1 MDGLFVSISSILGAP
16 ADQIKLIFCLLVA
29 YPLSTIY
36 VRLPKN
42 NPQIKYVY
50 NIAVSMFFLVP
61 ILRLYWGTVHVLV
74 SSGFTYIAAK
84 SVKSQSMPWIV
95 FAFVMAH
102 LLVNHVYRMTHLT
115 LDDLEIT
122 GTQMVL
128 VIKLSTFAWN
138 VHDGRQPTE
147 SLDPSQLATRI
158 QGYPS
163 LLEFLGYVFYFPGLL
178 VGPAFDFISYR
189 SLIDET
195 IFTPTTSSSNG
206 SQVPEKS
213 NDTVSKVQRRVPAG
227 RKRVAYLKFAQGL
240 VFLLLFTLFNPQF
253 NYAMSVDSKWAAKP
267 FWYRLGTTQLFG
279 FFARTKYYGAWSLTE
294 SLLNDIPGCKGAAI
308 LSGLGFNGFNASGQP
323 RWNKTANIDIKNI
336 EFAPNFKVLLD
347 SWNINTNIWLRNC
360 VYKRVTPKGKRPGF
374 KSSMLTF
381 LTSALWHGFYGGY
394 YLTFILGGFIQTVA
408 RQCRSFLRPLFTPPL
423 LPPPPKGQKQ
433 QTIKSLPPPPPTLP
447 KRAYDL
453 LGVICTQ
460 LVLNYVAGPFCLLII
475 SDSIRSWGNMAWY
488 GHIMVFVPLLF
499 FKSPATG
506 ILKNMAIQREERA
519 RFLAQGTPELI
530 VLPPTPATDKFSDTP
545 GVIPPVQ
552 EIIDES
558 KKDI

>member
-1 MDGLFVSISSILGAP
+1 MDGIFVFISSILGAP
-16 ADQIKLIFCLLVA
+16 ADQIKLICCLLFA

-50 NIAVSMFFLVP
+50 NVAISMFFLLP
-61 ILRLYWGTVHVLV
+61 ILRLYWGTVHLLV
-74 SSGFTYIAAK
+74 SSGFTYFTAK
-84 SVKSQSMPWIV
+84 RVKSQNMPWIV
-95 FAFVMAH
+95 FAFVMGH
-102 LLVNHVYRMTHLT
+102 LLVNHAYRTAYLT

-138 VHDGRQPTE
+138 IHDGRQATE

-158 QGYPS
+158 QQYPS

-178 VGPAFDFISYR
+178 VGPAFDFVSYR

-195 IFTPTTSSSNG
+195 MFTPSASSPTIGFQAS
-206 SQVPEKS
+206 EKGGDS
-213 NDTVSKVQRRVPAG
+213 ALRAQRRVPAG
-227 RKRVAYLKFAQGL
+227 RKRAAYLKFAQGL

-253 NYAMSVDSKWAAKP
+253 NYAMSVDYQWSVKP
-267 FWYRLGTTQLFG
+267 FWYRLVTTQLFG
-279 FFARTKYYGAWSLTE
+279 FLARTKYYGAWSLTE
-294 SLLNDIPGCKGAAI
+294 GAAI
-308 LSGLGFNGFNASGQP
+308 LSGLGFNGFDASGQA
-323 RWNKTANIDIKNI
+323 RWDKTANIDIKNI

-360 VYKRVTPKGKRPGF
+360 IYKRVTPKGKRPGF
-374 KSSMLTF
+374 RSSMLTF
-381 LTSALWHGFYGGY
+381 LTSALWHGFCGGY

-408 RQCRSFLRPLFTPPL
+408 RQCRTFLRPLFTPPL
-423 LPPPPKGQKQ
+423 LSPPPKGQKQ
-433 QTIKSLPPPPPTLP
+433 QTKKPLSPPSPTLS

-453 LGVICTQ
+453 LGTICTQ
-460 LVLNYVAGPFCLLII
+460 LVLNYVAGPFCLLTI
-475 SDSIRSWGNMAWY
+475 SDSLKSWSNMAWY

-499 FKSPATG
+499 FKSPATSA
-506 ILKNMAIQREERA
+506 LKKVATRKEERA
-519 RFLAQGTPELI
+519 RFLAQETPELVI
-530 VLPPTPATDKFSDTP
+530 LPPTPATDKFSD
-545 GVIPPVQ
+545 VSDVVPPVHK
-552 EIIDES
+552 IVDEF

>member
-1 MDGLFVSISSILGAP
+1 MDGLFVSISSVLGAP
-16 ADQIKLIFCLLVA
+16 ADQIKLIFCLLIA

-42 NPQIKYVY
+42 KPQIKYVY
-50 NIAVSMFFLVP
+50 NIVISMFFLVS
-61 ILRLYWGTVHVLV
+61 ILRLYWGTVHLLV
-74 SSGFTYIAAK
+74 SSGFTYFVAK
-84 SVKSQSMPWIV
+84 SVKSQNMPWIV

-102 LLVNHVYRMTHLT
+102 LLINHAYRTAYLT

-138 VHDGRQPTE
+138 VHDGRRPNE
-147 SLDPSQLATRI
+147 SLDPSQLASRI
-158 QGYPS
+158 QEYPS

-178 VGPAFDFISYR
+178 VGPAFEFVSYR

-195 IFTPTTSSSNG
+195 IFTPSASNG
-206 SQVPEKS
+206 SQVSEKNGYS
-213 NDTVSKVQRRVPAG
+213 AAKTQRRVPVG

-253 NYAMSVDSKWAAKP
+253 NYEMSVDPKWAAKP

-294 SLLNDIPGCKGAAI
+294 GAAI

-323 RWNKTANIDIKNI
+323 RWDKTANIDIKNI

-360 VYKRVTPKGKRPGF
+360 IYKRVTPKGKRPGF
-374 KSSMLTF
+374 RSSMLTF
-381 LTSALWHGFYGGY
+381 LTSALWHGFCGGY
-394 YLTFILGGFIQTVA
+394 YLTFVLGGFIQTVA

-423 LPPPPKGQKQ
+423 LSPPPKGQKQ

-447 KRAYDL
+447 KRTYDI
-453 LGVICTQ
+453 LGMLCTQ
-460 LVLNYVAGPFCLLII
+460 LILNYVAGPFCLLTI
-475 SDSIRSWGNMAWY
+475 STSIKSWSNMAWY
-488 GHIMVFVPLLF
+488 GHIMVFGPLLF

-506 ILKNMAIQREERA
+506 ILKKMVTKREERA

-530 VLPPTPATDKFSDTP
+530 VLPPTPATDKFADAP
-545 GVIPPVQ
+545 DVVPPVHQ
-552 EIIDES
+552 ILDAS
-558 KKDI
+558 KKDL

>member
-1 MDGLFVSISSILGAP
+1 MDGLFVSISSVLGAP
-16 ADQIKLIFCLLVA
+16 ADQIKLIFCLLAA

-42 NPQIKYVY
+42 NPQIKYAY
-50 NIAVSMFFLVP
+50 NIAISMFFLVA
-61 ILRLYWGTVHVLV
+61 ILRLYWGTVHLLV
-74 SSGFTYIAAK
+74 SSGFTYFTAK
-84 SVKSQSMPWIV
+84 RVKSKNMPWIV
-95 FAFVMAH
+95 FMFVMAH
-102 LLVNHVYRMTHLT
+102 LLVNHAYRTAYLT

-138 VHDGRQPTE
+138 VYDGRQPTE
-147 SLDPSQLATRI
+147 DLDPSQLATRI
-158 QGYPS
+158 QEYPS

-178 VGPAFDFISYR
+178 VGPAFEFVSYR

-195 IFTPTTSSSNG
+195 IFTPSTSNG
-206 SQVPEKS
+206 SQVSEK
-213 NDTVSKVQRRVPAG
+213 NDSVSKAQRRVPAG

-253 NYAMSVDSKWAAKP
+253 NYAMSVDPKWAARP
-267 FWYRLGTTQLFG
+267 FWYKLGTTQLFG
-279 FFARTKYYGAWSLTE
+279 FVARTKYYGAWSLTE
-294 SLLNDIPGCKGAAI
+294 GAAI
-308 LSGLGFNGFNASGQP
+308 LSGLGFNGLDAAGQP

-381 LTSALWHGFYGGY
+381 LTSALWHGFCGGY

-408 RQCRSFLRPLFTPPL
+408 RQCRNFLRPLFTPPL
-423 LPPPPKGQKQ
+423 LSPPPKGQKK
-433 QTIKSLPPPPPTLP
+433 QTTKILPPPPPTLP
-447 KRAYDL
+447 KRIYDFS
-453 LGVICTQ
+453 GIVCTQ
-460 LVLNYVAGPFCLLII
+460 LILNYVVGPFCLLTIP
-475 SDSIRSWGNMAWY
+475 DSIKSWGNMAWY
-488 GHIMVFVPLLF
+488 GHIMVFAPLLF

-506 ILKNMAIQREERA
+506 ILKNMTTRREERA
-519 RFLAQGTPELI
+519 RFLARGTPELI
-530 VLPPTPATDKFSDTP
+530 VLPPTPATDKFSDAP
-545 GVIPPVQ
+545 DVVPPVHK
-552 EIIDES
+552 IIDEF

>member
-1 MDGLFVSISSILGAP
+1 MDGLFVSISSVLGAP

-42 NPQIKYVY
+42 NLQIKYVY
-50 NIAVSMFFLVP
+50 NITVSMFFLIP
-61 ILRLYWGTVHVLV
+61 ILRLYWGTVHLLA
-74 SSGFTYIAAK
+74 SSGFTYFAAK
-84 SVKSQSMPWIV
+84 TIKSQNMPWIV

-102 LLVNHVYRMTHLT
+102 LLVNHAYRTAYLT
-115 LDDLEIT
+115 LDDIEIT

-138 VHDGRQPTE
+138 IHDGRQPAE

-158 QGYPS
+158 KEYPS

-178 VGPAFDFISYR
+178 IGPAFEFVSYR

-195 IFTPTTSSSNG
+195 IFTPSTSSLTNG
-206 SQVPEKS
+206 SQASENGDSALK
-213 NDTVSKVQRRVPAG
+213 TQRRVPAG

-240 VFLLLFTLFNPQF
+240 VFLLLFTLFGPQF
-253 NYAMSVDSKWAAKP
+253 NYEMSVDPKWVAKP
-267 FWYRLGTTQLFG
+267 FWYKLGTTQLFG

-294 SLLNDIPGCKGAAI
+294 GAAV

-323 RWNKTANIDIKNI
+323 RWDKTANIDIKNI

-347 SWNINTNIWLRNC
+347 SWNINTNVWLRNC
-360 VYKRVTPKGKRPGF
+360 IYKRVTPKGKRPGF

-381 LTSALWHGFYGGY
+381 LTSALWHGFCGGY

-423 LPPPPKGQKQ
+423 LSPPPKGQKQ
-433 QTIKSLPPPPPTLP
+433 QTTKSLPPPPPTLP

-453 LGVICTQ
+453 LGLVCTQ
-460 LVLNYVAGPFCLLII
+460 LILNYAVVPFCLLTI
-475 SDSIRSWGNMAWY
+475 STSIRAWGNMAWY
-488 GHIMVFVPLLF
+488 GHIMIFVPLLF
-499 FKSPATG
+499 FKSPATAT
-506 ILKNMAIQREERA
+506 LKKMATRREERA

-530 VLPPTPATDKFSDTP
+530 ILPPTPAVDKFSDAP
-545 GVIPPVQ
+545 DVVAPVYK
-552 EIIDES
+552 IVDES

>member
-1 MDGLFVSISSILGAP
+1 MDGLFVSISSVLGAP

-36 VRLPKN
+36 VRLPKDK
-42 NPQIKYVY
+42 PHIKYVY

-61 ILRLYWGTVHVLV
+61 ILRLYWGTAHLLL
-74 SSGFTYIAAK
+74 SSTFTYFAAK
-84 SVKSQSMPWIV
+84 RIKSQNMPWVV

-102 LLVNHVYRMTHLT
+102 LLVNHAYRTAYLT

-138 VHDGRQPTE
+138 IYDGRQPTE
-147 SLDPSQLATRI
+147 SLDHSQLATRV
-158 QGYPS
+158 QEYPS

-178 VGPAFDFISYR
+178 VGPAFEFVSYR

-195 IFTPTTSSSNG
+195 IFVPPESSSNG
-206 SQVPEKS
+206 GSQVSEK
-213 NDTVSKVQRRVPAG
+213 NDSVPKIKRRVPAG

-253 NYAMSVDSKWAAKP
+253 NYGMSVDPKWSARP
-267 FWYRLGTTQLFG
+267 FWYKLGTTQLFG
-279 FFARTKYYGAWSLTE
+279 FVARTKYYGAWSLTE
-294 SLLNDIPGCKGAAI
+294 GAAI
-308 LSGLGFNGFNASGQP
+308 LSGLGFNGFDATGQP
-323 RWNKTANIDIKNI
+323 RWDKTANIDIKNI

-347 SWNINTNIWLRNC
+347 SWNINTNVWLRNC
-360 VYKRVTPKGKRPGF
+360 IYKRVTPQGKRPGF

-381 LTSALWHGFYGGY
+381 LTSALWHGFCGGY

-408 RQCRSFLRPLFTPPL
+408 RQCRTFLRPLFAPPL
-423 LPPPPKGQKQ
+423 LSPPPKGQKKQ
-433 QTIKSLPPPPPTLP
+433 ATKVLSSSPPPTLS
-447 KRAYDL
+447 KRVYDF
-453 LGVICTQ
+453 LGIVCTQ
-460 LVLNYVAGPFCLLII
+460 LILNYVAGPFCLLTI
-475 SDSIRSWGNMAWY
+475 SASIKSWSNMAWY

-506 ILKNMAIQREERA
+506 LLKNMATQREERA
-519 RFLAQGTPELI
+519 RFLARGTPELV
-530 VLPPTPATDKFSDTP
+530 VLPPTPATDKFSDSPDVVGPIHKT
-545 GVIPPVQ
+545 
-552 EIIDES
+552 IDES
-558 KKDI
+558 RKDI

>member
-1 MDGLFVSISSILGAP
+1 MDGLFVSISSVLGAP

-36 VRLPKN
+36 IRLPKD

-50 NIAVSMFFLVP
+50 NVAVSMFFLIP
-61 ILRLYWGTVHVLV
+61 ILRLYWGTVHLLV
-74 SSGFTYIAAK
+74 SSGFTYFVAK
-84 SVKSQSMPWIV
+84 NIKSQNMPWIV

-102 LLVNHVYRMTHLT
+102 LLVNHAYRTAYLT

-138 VHDGRQPTE
+138 VYDGRQSTE

-158 QGYPS
+158 QEYPS

-178 VGPAFDFISYR
+178 VGPAFEFVSYR

-195 IFTPTTSSSNG
+195 IFTPSASSSSNG
-206 SQVPEKS
+206 SQVFEK
-213 NDTVSKVQRRVPAG
+213 NDDSTLKTQRRVPAG
-227 RKRVAYLKFAQGL
+227 RKRVAYLNFAQGL
-240 VFLLLFTLFNPQF
+240 MFLLLFTLFNPQF
-253 NYAMSVDSKWAAKP
+253 NYAMSVDPTWAVKP
-267 FWYRLGTTQLFG
+267 FWYRLVTTQLFG

-294 SLLNDIPGCKGAAI
+294 GATI
-308 LSGLGFNGFNASGQP
+308 LSGLGFNGFNALGQA
-323 RWNKTANIDIKNI
+323 RWDKTANIDIKNI

-347 SWNINTNIWLRNC
+347 SWNINTNVWLRNC
-360 VYKRVTPKGKRPGF
+360 IYKRVTPKGTRPGF
-374 KSSMLTF
+374 RSSMLTF
-381 LTSALWHGFYGGY
+381 LTSALWHGFCGGY

-408 RQCRSFLRPLFTPPL
+408 RQCRLFLRPLFTPPL
-423 LPPPPKGQKQ
+423 LSPPPKGQKQ
-433 QTIKSLPPPPPTLP
+433 QTSKSLSLPPPPPTLS

-453 LGVICTQ
+453 LGMICTQ
-460 LVLNYVAGPFCLLII
+460 LVLNYVAGPFCLLTV
-475 SDSIRSWGNMAWY
+475 SASIQSWSNMAWY

-506 ILKNMAIQREERA
+506 VLKEMTTRREERA
-519 RFLAQGTPELI
+519 RFLARGTPELV
-530 VLPPTPATDKFSDTP
+530 VLPPTPATDKFSDGPDT
-545 GVIPPVQ
+545 IPPVYKVV
-552 EIIDES
+552 DAS